1 MQASKVEQFHMSRII
16 FAIREDGK
24 FLFTMNDKRSHEEWL
39 KETYNI
45 SDEEFNSIIRG
56 YISSDKIVFYS
67 TQNFTP
73 VDFNKVGLD
82 SLIHIKALL
91 NAYPKVDDTNCYNG
105 VIAGEPGEVWETIED
120 LGSLKKLIENK
131 KRKMGE

>member
-16 FAIREDGK
+16 FAIREDGT

-39 KETYNI
+39 KETYNVT
-45 SDEEFNSIIRG
+45 DEEFESITRG

-67 TQNFTP
+67 TKNFTP
-73 VDFNKVGLD
+73 VNFDKVGLD

-91 NAYPKVDDTNCYNG
+91 NAYPKVDDINCYNG
-105 VIAGEPGEVWETIED
+105 VITGEPGEVWKTIED
-120 LGSLKKLIENK
+120 LGSLKELIKEKKKKL
-131 KRKMGE
+131 GE